1 MCHDATLRPRCAGDG
16 SFGPSQRPSAIKNYG
31 KLFAGSGATEG
42 DLVIEVRNLTKVY
55 GKTRAVDDLTFT
67 VRPGIIT
74 GFLGPNGAGKSTTMR
89 VMLGL
94 DNPTSGTAT
103 IGGRPYRNIPNPL
116 TRVGALLDANWVHPN
131 RSARAHLRWLSRAN
145 GLPASR
151 VDEVL
156 TLVGLESVA
165 RKNAGQFSLG
175 MKQRLGI
182 AGALL
187 GDPEVLL
194 FDEPVN
200 GLDPEGILW
209 IRTLMRNLASQ
220 GRTVLVSS
228 HLLSEM
234 TVTADHL
241 VVIGRGRL
249 IADTSTREFI
259 DAATRSTV
267 RVRSPR
273 LPELRQVL
281 LAQGMSV
288 EDAEGALLV
297 SGSPIEQ
304 VGDAAAAAGLALH
317 ELSAQ
322 AGSLEQAFMQ
332 LTGQAVEFPT
342 HVVAGMTPPAAAAD
356 GQVPPAPAPESTASR
371 HSAPEGL

>member
-1 MCHDATLRPRCAGDG
+1 M
-16 SFGPSQRPSAIKNYG
+16 
-31 KLFAGSGATEG
+31 
-42 DLVIEVRNLTKVY
+42 VIEVGNLTKVY

-67 VRPGIIT
+67 VRPGIVT

-89 VMLGL
+89 VILGL

-103 IGGRPYRNIPNPL
+103 IAGRPYRDIPNPL

-131 RSARAHLRWLSRAN
+131 RSARAHLRWMARAN

-234 TVTADHL
+234 AVTADHL
-241 VVIGRGRL
+241 VVIGRGKL

-259 DAATRSTV
+259 DTATRSTV

-273 LPELRQVL
+273 RPELRRVL

-288 EDAEGALLV
+288 EDADGALLV

-304 VGDAAAAAGLALH
+304 IGDAAAAAGLALH

-332 LTGQAVEFPT
+332 LTGQAVEFPA
-342 HVVAGMTPPAAAAD
+342 HAVGPGGPAPQGFPAPAGAPAVQGFPAPAGAPAPSDAPLPASMTPPAAAAD
-356 GQVPPAPAPESTASR
+356 GQVPSAPAPESTAPR